1 MVETEFF
8 GFLDDDDEYL
18 PGAVPLRLAALVNDA
33 SLDAVITNGYRQE
46 NGQDVVQF
54 AAFSAIQSDPLG
66 CLMDHAWLHSGGVLF
81 RAARVSSD
89 YFHVPRMM
97 ELTYMALMLVLTRRL
112 RFLDVP
118 TYRFYSGTAESLSDT
133 RADHRDAPEAIRQ
146 MIALRLPA
154 HIRRRLA
161 RKYAASLHALSDL
174 ERQDGNL
181 WAAWRYHLKSLRLRD
196 GIRYL
201 CYTRHL
207 MRFR

>member
-1 MVETEFF
+1 
-8 GFLDDDDEYL
+8 
-18 PGAVPLRLAALVNDA
+18 
-33 SLDAVITNGYRQE
+33 
-46 NGQDVVQF
+46 
-54 AAFSAIQSDPLG
+54 
-66 CLMDHAWLHSGGVLF
+66 
-81 RAARVSSD
+81 
-89 YFHVPRMM
+89 
-97 ELTYMALMLVLTRRL
+97 MALMLVLTRRL

-133 RADHRDAPEAIRQ
+133 RAYHRDAPEAICQ
-146 MIALRLPA
+146 MIALRLPV

-201 CYTRHL
+201 SYTRHL
-207 MRFR
+207 MRFRYQYEWIA